1 MIDQLA
7 SLAIGVGYG
16 GVALVLVSAMLG
28 GIAQSTVGFGAAFAT
43 VPALALVA
51 PDLLPGTV
59 LVAML
64 PLTTLMAVVERG
76 RLDRAAATR
85 LAVARVPGIVLGT
98 LIVVVADARTLTF
111 VVGGV
116 LLAAVAASALGW
128 HLAVTPAREWTAGV
142 ISGVTGAATA
152 LGGPPLGLLY
162 RNRDP
167 AEVRPTLAV
176 VWSVG
181 IAVTLTSLA
190 IAGEF
195 SLVDALVGVLL
206 SLAVLTGL
214 LVSRVIIARVTPSQ
228 IRAAVL
234 WWAGFGGVAAVLR
247 ALVA

>member
-1 MIDQLA
+1 MVEELS
-7 SLAIGVGYG
+7 SLAVGVGYG

-28 GIAQSTVGFGAAFAT
+28 GVAQSTVGFGAAFAT

-51 PDLLPGTV
+51 PELLPGTV

-64 PLTTLMAVVERG
+64 PLTTLMAVVER
-76 RLDRAAATR
+76 RKLDRAAATR
-85 LAVARVPGIVLGT
+85 IVIARVPGILIGT
-98 LIVVVADARTLTF
+98 LIVVVADARALTF

-128 HLAVTPAREWTAGV
+128 RLAVTPAREWTAGV

-162 RNRDP
+162 RDRDP

-181 IAVTLTSLA
+181 IGVTLVSLTL
-190 IAGEF
+190 AGEF
-195 SLVDALVGVLL
+195 DLIDALAGVLL

-214 LVSRVIIARVTPSQ
+214 LVSRGIIARVAPSR
-228 IRAAVL
+228 IRGAVL
-234 WWAGFGGVAAVLR
+234 WWAGFGGVAAILR
-247 ALVA
+247 ATVA